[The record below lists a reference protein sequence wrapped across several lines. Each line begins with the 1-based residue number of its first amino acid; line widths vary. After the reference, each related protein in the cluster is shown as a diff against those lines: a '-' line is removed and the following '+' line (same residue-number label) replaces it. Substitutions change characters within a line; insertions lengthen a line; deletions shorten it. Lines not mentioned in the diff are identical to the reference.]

1 MVGKDSMSRTEW
13 CWEAGLSTKSSAN
26 SKMKDSMNT
35 PTAFP
40 ENPSQEN
47 RVSLASDMLLNHK
60 PGFVIQS

>member
-1 MVGKDSMSRTEW
+1 MMGKDSISRTEW
-13 CWEAGLSTKSSAN
+13 CWEAGLSTKSPAI
-26 SKMKDSMNT
+26 SKMKNSVNT

-40 ENPSQEN
+40 EHPSQEN